1 MTEPCPRCNMTWG
14 DPHNCHPPAQ
24 LVAAEA
30 RLAALVTA
38 GDAMA
43 EAVAAIDSALGWGH
57 RELFGTELKV
67 ETEAGMALGAWRA
80 ARKEGG

>member
-14 DPHNCHPPAQ
+14 DPHTCHPPAQ

-43 EAVAAIDSALGWGH
+43 DMI
-57 RELFGTELKV
+57 TELGEDMLWNED
-67 ETEAGMALGAWRA
+67 ETVTAWRA
-80 ARKEGG
+80 ARQEGD